1 MLAMSVNSAFCLGA
15 IVLAFFMRVVLL
27 RANKRLRNGETT
39 VAQEMKG
46 ESQAEVPGLEEGK
59 RTTRREDFRFIA

>member
-1 MLAMSVNSAFCLGA
+1 
-15 IVLAFFMRVVLL
+15 MRIILL

-46 ESQAEVPGLEEGK
+46 KSQAEVPGLEESE
-59 RTTRREDFRFIA
+59 RETRREDFRFIA